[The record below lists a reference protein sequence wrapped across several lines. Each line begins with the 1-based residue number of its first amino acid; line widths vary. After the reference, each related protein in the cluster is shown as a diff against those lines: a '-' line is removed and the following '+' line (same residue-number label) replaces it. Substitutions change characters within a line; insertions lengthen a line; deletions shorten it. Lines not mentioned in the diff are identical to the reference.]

1 MNAPHMFSRQTS
13 AETLIELTV
22 VVPTFNE
29 RDNVEFLVAR
39 LHRILAG
46 IAWEVIFV
54 DDDSTDGTGK
64 VLRDLA
70 RRDPRVRAI
79 ERIGRRGLSSAC
91 VEGFLA
97 SSAPYLAVIDADLQH
112 DESLVPVMLR
122 RLRTEPLD
130 IVVASRYVGTGSTE
144 QWQDARRRMISRLSV
159 AVAQRLSRVP
169 LSDPMSGFFMVTR
182 DAFLGAVRNLSQLGF
197 KILFD
202 LMASS
207 PRPLRFAEIP
217 YSFESR
223 RNGESKLDTMAA
235 WHFGVL
241 ILDKLIG
248 RWLPVRFVMFALVGG
263 TGVLV
268 HLAVLYALLHLSMAF
283 VSAQVGALLAAI
295 TSNFVLNNLIT
306 YRDKRLR
313 GFAIVRGL
321 LTFYAACA
329 LGAFVNTSIAVTVYE
344 RWPIWWAAGLAGALI
359 GAAWNYGASRV
370 FTWNQPALS

>member
-1 MNAPHMFSRQTS
+1 MNAPQIITRQPAGDS
-13 AETLIELTV
+13 LIELTV

-39 LHRILAG
+39 LHRILTG

-54 DDDSTDGTGK
+54 DDDSTDGTGE
-64 VLRDLA
+64 VLRAMA

-79 ERIGRRGLSSAC
+79 ERIGRRGLASAC

-112 DESLVPVMLR
+112 DENLLPAMLR

-130 IVVASRYVGTGSTE
+130 IVVASRYGDAGSTE
-144 QWQDARRRMISRLSV
+144 HWQDKRRRMISRFSV
-159 AVAQRLSRVP
+159 VVAQRLSRVP
-169 LSDPMSGFFMVTR
+169 LTDPMSGFFMMTR
-182 DAFLGAVRNLSQLGF
+182 EAFLGAVRDLSQLGF

-217 YSFESR
+217 YSFVSR
-223 RNGESKLDTMAA
+223 RHGESKLDTTAA
-235 WHFGVL
+235 WQFGVL
-241 ILDKLIG
+241 ILDKLVG
-248 RWLPVRFVMFALVGG
+248 HWLPVRFVMFALVGG

-268 HLAVLYALLHLSMAF
+268 HLSVLDALLHFTLTFM
-283 VSAQVGALLAAI
+283 SAQVGALMAAM

-313 GFAIVRGL
+313 GFAIIRGL

-329 LGAFVNTSIAVTVYE
+329 LGALVNTSIAVTVFE
-344 RWPIWWAAGLAGALI
+344 RWPIWWAAGLIGALI

-370 FTWNQPALS
+370 FTWDQPALS